1 MSVCVSFHELI
12 KSSSKFHN
20 IYKNT
25 HAGACLI
32 ACNMQAAKMA
42 VAVAADGAQRLQARR
57 RREGRMT

>member
-25 HAGACLI
+25 LAGACLI

-42 VAVAADGAQRLQARR
+42 VAWQPMEHNDYKQGDDEMDG
-57 RREGRMT
+57 